1 MKLDFWKQRWNENQ
15 TGFHLDQVN
24 PYLVNHWNDFG
35 ITPGAR
41 VFVPLCGKSLD
52 MAWLADQGHRVLGV
66 ECSELAVESFFNEQ
80 QIEFSKIDL
89 ENFTKYT
96 SNQVDILLG
105 DYFDLDNS
113 HLEDVGAVY
122 DRASL
127 VALPENMRG
136 EYSIQLQSI
145 LPEGTGMLLVSLEY
159 NQNLMEGPPFSVSSQ
174 EIRELYATS
183 ASIELI
189 QQQDILPEQERFR
202 QRGLDSL
209 IESIYKIII

>member
-24 PYLVNHWNDFG
+24 PYLVNHWNDFR

-52 MAWLADQGHRVLGV
+52 LAWLADQGHRVLGV